1 MIRSKYIYRSNKLNQ
16 AVRFVVLIM
25 LNYFTGIFGVPEE
38 LCAAMYVT
46 AIVNFKRL
54 KKLEEIHLVNISAE
68 ILDLICRAYNAFRK
82 NPNILDPKVVLRNYQ
97 PKLLKEGQKEK
108 KRDSKDQDQ
117 DKDFNRCKH
126 IGIVDKKHL
135 FIMTHEVKIFIYK
148 GDLVKLRGIG
158 TLVSAENV
166 AFTGSGALARSILQ
180 HAGLSYKKDHDKIQ
194 NDTSKNK
201 RLSRNSSIALHAGKL
216 EYRFVIHAIV
226 SRFDSETEPNENELV
241 NLRNT
246 TYRVLDHAKLL
257 SLNEKKSS
265 IMDKVAMPLLGA
277 GRYFLIFFSQC
288 FVI

>member
-1 MIRSKYIYRSNKLNQ
+1 
-16 AVRFVVLIM
+16 M

-46 AIVNFKRL
+46 AIVNFKRA
-54 KKLEEIHLVNISAE
+54 KKLEIHLVDISAE
-68 ILDLICRAYNAFRK
+68 ILDLICRAYDAFRK
-82 NPNILDPKVVLRNYQ
+82 NPNILDPKVVLRNYEA
-97 PKLLKEGQKEK
+97 KLLKEGQKEK

-117 DKDFNRCKH
+117 DLNRCKH

-180 HAGLSYKKDHDKIQ
+180 HAGLSYKKEHDKIQ
-194 NDTSKNK
+194 NDMSKNK
-201 RLSRNSSIALHAGKL
+201 RLLRNSFIVLHAGKL